1 MPVENDSGFI
11 CQLKMTQDPIVKEER
26 EIRHQID
33 DECGQD
39 PEKYYQHFQKLQK
52 TLQKRLV
59 RREPNPLPVLKE
71 KTG

>member
-1 MPVENDSGFI
+1 
-11 CQLKMTQDPIVKEER
+11 MTQDPIVREVR

-33 DECGQD
+33 KECGQD

-52 TLQKRLV
+52 KMAKRLV
-59 RREPNPLPVLKE
+59 RRQPNPLPVSKQ